1 MGCETDSK
9 NNMDSHEIADKI
21 LRAKCLASI
30 SDLSELEARVDLS
43 KNGTGEV
50 VQVPMA
56 TSNTDSAFLDLTS

>member
-1 MGCETDSK
+1 
-9 NNMDSHEIADKI
+9 MDSREIADKI

-30 SDLSELEARVDLS
+30 ADLSELEARVDLS

-56 TSNTDSAFLDLTS
+56 TSNTDSAFIDLAS